1 MQVLRRRRGISLALL
16 SAVASAFVARAVIKP
31 PAEER
36 LSSCSAAQNGT
47 STCAAWELA
56 GVNVTDPS
64 TGLRKMD
71 LVETLDD
78 CCKGCDEVVDCQ
90 GWIFEHLDKRCRWVH
105 FLDKVCNSNP
115 GDLSCRCFTSRG
127 IAFSFKPPKKTYLIW
142 VESDWG
148 TKVQKKWVETHA
160 VRGISLGIRHGEC
173 FGLLGPN
180 GAGKTTTLAVLQEN
194 NEDMASFVQED
205 EGMSPCFS
213 EVPSDFQSNLLMRTL
228 CPASL
233 PFRDRLARATPAR
246 DVQGHPS
253 PSYQTLNIPLFPM
266 EPTFS
271 LCSL

>member
-1 MQVLRRRRGISLALL
+1 VPVEEKTRSVLWGLSFLQRDIVEDTVRDFNEPDEGDPSKAPLACPFLPDFICPVLRRRLVGRRILAGGISLALL

-148 TKVQKKWVETHA
+148 
-160 VRGISLGIRHGEC
+160 
-173 FGLLGPN
+173 
-180 GAGKTTTLAVLQEN
+180 
-194 NEDMASFVQED
+194 
-205 EGMSPCFS
+205 
-213 EVPSDFQSNLLMRTL
+213 
-228 CPASL
+228 
-233 PFRDRLARATPAR
+233 
-246 DVQGHPS
+246 
-253 PSYQTLNIPLFPM
+253 
-266 EPTFS
+266 
-271 LCSL
+271 